1 MKLINETYKSGE
13 PILVNDTWKHKIKI
27 ETKIMEMKHR
37 QIRELFIF
45 LRRGLIQSHE
55 RRNPMK
61 LENYEGKKVKIID
74 TKGKKWIGI
83 VDMYNPPDD
92 FGEGESESI
101 DIKVDE
107 IKECLFEFDV
117 SSIRSI
123 EILQDFKALYF
134 CSGLLLLVG
143 ALEKILME
151 NL

>member
-1 MKLINETYKSGE
+1 
-13 PILVNDTWKHKIKI
+13 
-27 ETKIMEMKHR
+27 
-37 QIRELFIF
+37 
-45 LRRGLIQSHE
+45 
-55 RRNPMK
+55 MK
-61 LENYEGKKVKIID
+61 LENYEGKKIKIID

-123 EILQDFKALYF
+123 EIL
-134 CSGLLLLVG
+134 
-143 ALEKILME
+143 
-151 NL
+151 